1 MLRIGGYRL
10 CWICCMQ
17 YFRISKLVNDGC
29 MVKLSRGAPF
39 HNAYFFGQRIYPKVT
54 RFPLHQV
61 SKLVV
66 GRAFRLGVCRLL
78 HYSAC
83 ALRARQDM

>member
-39 HNAYFFGQRIYPKVT
+39 HNAYFFGQRIYPKVQSIGGDY
-54 RFPLHQV
+54 RIAVKQ
-61 SKLVV
+61 
-66 GRAFRLGVCRLL
+66 
-78 HYSAC
+78 
-83 ALRARQDM
+83 RQL